1 MVNFGWCR
9 IEMNFAVFSHS
20 CTPRELDTGG
30 CILMT
35 IDAVSILYKSIFC
48 TNNLICYYPCIHSS
62 MTTIGSRNNS
72 LICYLTGSLI
82 PEQGGNSA
90 HKNERSDDDKYFS
103 DYLHHPDLLISSQ
116 RGDVQLHLRA

>member
-1 MVNFGWCR
+1 
-9 IEMNFAVFSHS
+9 MNFAVFSHS

-35 IDAVSILYKSIFC
+35 IDAVSILYKSNFC
-48 TNNLICYYPCIHSS
+48 STTLISHTPCIHTTI
-62 MTTIGSRNNS
+62 TTIGSRNNS

-82 PEQGGNSA
+82 PKQGGNSA